1 MSKQQFMN
9 KPTIKNLSSAEKER
23 RWAQHRANKGQNF
36 TVSRPPPTVEE
47 PNPIA
52 AVTHTFPSCA
62 VHYLQ
67 ALENPF
73 TLEHPACIPDLHSVP
88 SKKIRAIARSTFS
101 TGINGD
107 ACAILCPHTKVST
120 GVSYITTTSVFPST
134 GGLTVVPVPGGV
146 GITGNA
152 IAKLP
157 YSGTAFAAFTTGGI
171 EGRVVGC
178 GIRIRYTGREI
189 DRAGQIVAFRDP
201 DNENVASIKTFQQ
214 LRDLESSQTFDVS
227 REWTYCHYKPCRPD
241 EYEYSRNGET
251 SGVEPIPGGISCR
264 LSMGFLIVGAVPS
277 TGFECEVVTFIE
289 YVGNIDNVSHTHSDI
304 TSMSQIRNATPMP
317 VGTQN
322 PHLTLLKSVHKI
334 GKGILKH
341 ASPMVKES
349 IAGGG
354 SHSIFSQIG
363 NALTS
368 VIKNGSNA
376 LSSFN
381 SGFTNTV
388 SNAMFKGL
396 TSKVMQGAETYLPAL
411 ARSGFT
417 KSIAELLPMAA
428 SLL

>member
-1 MSKQQFMN
+1 MN
-9 KPTIKNLSSAEKER
+9 RPTIKNLSAAEKER
-23 RWAQHRANKGQNF
+23 RWAQHRANAGQNF
-36 TVSRPPPTVEE
+36 TVSRPLPTVTE

-88 SKKIRAIARSTFS
+88 SKKVRAIARSTFAV
-101 TGINGD
+101 GINGD
-107 ACAILCPHTKVST
+107 GCAVLCPHTKVNS
-120 GVSYITTTSVFPST
+120 GVSYITTTSAFPSS
-134 GGLTVVPVPGGV
+134 GGATVVPVPNGV
-146 GITGNA
+146 GITNNL

-157 YSGTAFAAFTTGGI
+157 YDSSAFAVITSGGI
-171 EGRVVGC
+171 EGRVVGS

-189 DRAGQIVAFRDP
+189 DRSGQIVAFRDP
-201 DNENVASIKTFQQ
+201 DNENVAAIKTFQQ

-227 REWTYCHYKPCRPD
+227 RDWTYCHYKPCRPD
-241 EYEYSRNGET
+241 EYEYSRNGES

-264 LSMGFLIVGAVPS
+264 LSMGFVIIGATPLS
-277 TGFECEVVTFIE
+277 GFECEVVTFVE

-304 TSMSQIRNATPMP
+304 TSMSLIRNATPMP

-334 GKGILKH
+334 GKSIVKH
-341 ASPMVKES
+341 ASPMVRES
-349 IAGGG
+349 ISNGG

-363 NALTS
+363 DALSS
-368 VIKNGSNA
+368 VIKSGSNA

-381 SGFTNTV
+381 SGFVNTV
-388 SNAMFKGL
+388 SDTLFKGL
-396 TSKVMQGAETYLPAL
+396 TSKVMKGAESFLPSL

-417 KSIAELLPMAA
+417 KSIGELLPMAA
-428 SLL
+428 RLL